1 VQIAQRLCTCRR
13 LAWQPMGL
21 IIWLSNRKNR
31 ESEMNETSFL
41 RGKGLLGSRKVCSP
55 ALLGLGL
62 VIVLA
67 GCGSSGSGGGNGGA
81 GGGGEEQG
89 GTLTIFAA
97 SSLTDA
103 FGQLGK
109 TFEQQNSGTTVKTSF
124 GASSDLLA
132 QIQQGAPA
140 DVFASA
146 AEEEMNTAVKDD
158 LVAGKPVV
166 FVKNREII
174 MVPKDNPA
182 NIMSLEDLSKPN
194 IKLVLAAK
202 DVPAADY
209 AVEILGKANKV
220 YGPNFK
226 ENVLSNV
233 VSREADVRAAVNR
246 VVVGDAD
253 ATFGY
258 ASDYTPD
265 IRDKV
270 KIITIPPDLNI
281 IATYPIATL
290 KDAKEPSLAKK
301 WVDLVMSSE
310 GQEVLKKWG
319 FEPAAG

>member
-1 VQIAQRLCTCRR
+1 MSLLRR
-13 LAWQPMGL
+13 KASLEPQ
-21 IIWLSNRKNR
+21 
-31 ESEMNETSFL
+31 
-41 RGKGLLGSRKVCSP
+41 KVCSP
-55 ALLGLGL
+55 ALLLLVL
-62 VIVLA
+62 VIILA
-67 GCGSSGSGGGNGGA
+67 GCGGSGGGNGES
-81 GGGGEEQG
+81 GGGSGEQG
-89 GTLTIFAA
+89 GTLTILAA

-109 TFEQQNSGTTVKTSF
+109 TFEQQNPGTTVKMSF

-132 QIQQGAPA
+132 QIQQGAQA

-146 AEEEMNTAVKDD
+146 AEEEMNTAVKDG
-158 LVAGKPVV
+158 LVSGKPAV

-182 NIMSLEDLSKPN
+182 NILSLEDLSKPN
-194 IKLVLAAK
+194 IKVVLAAK

-220 YGPNFK
+220 YGSDFK
-226 ENVLSNV
+226 QKVLSNV

-270 KIITIPPDLNI
+270 KVITIPPNLNI

-290 KDAKEPSLAKK
+290 KDTKEPALAKK
-301 WVDLVMSSE
+301 WVDLVTSSE

>member
-1 VQIAQRLCTCRR
+1 ME
-13 LAWQPMGL
+13 P
-21 IIWLSNRKNR
+21 
-31 ESEMNETSFL
+31 
-41 RGKGLLGSRKVCSP
+41 RKVCSP

-182 NIMSLEDLSKPN
+182 NIKSLEDLSKPS

-220 YGPNFK
+220 YGSNFK
-226 ENVLSNV
+226 KDVLSNV
-233 VSREADVRAAVNR
+233 VSREADVRASVNR

-265 IRDKV
+265 IRDRVKV
-270 KIITIPPDLNI
+270 VPIPENLNI

-290 KDAKEPSLAKK
+290 EDAKEAALAKK
-301 WVDLVMSSE
+301 WVDLVTSSE

-319 FEPAAG
+319 FEPVAG